1 MRTLE
6 QLHSALATV
15 NVQEVARRSGVNPK
29 TIYRIRQSPE
39 YTPGVRKAERISAAL
54 DALAAGV
61 PAPETTS
68 AEAQG

>member
-6 QLHSALATV
+6 QLHTDLADV

-54 DALAAGV
+54 DALATPQPE
-61 PAPETTS
+61 PATS
-68 AEAQG
+68 GG